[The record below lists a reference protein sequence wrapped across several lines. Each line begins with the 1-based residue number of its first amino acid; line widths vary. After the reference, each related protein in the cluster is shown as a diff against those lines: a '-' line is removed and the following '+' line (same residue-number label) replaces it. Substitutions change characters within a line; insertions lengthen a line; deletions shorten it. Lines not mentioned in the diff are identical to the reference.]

1 VRKEVVTE
9 QKSIDVPVNR
19 EEVVIERRPAAEV
32 EASGTPVGEDQEI
45 RIPLSEE
52 RVNVEKR
59 PVVREEIDVGK
70 RTVKDTERVADSV
83 RREEAR
89 IETEGQASV
98 RSAGARAETAFRGKE
113 RRRRRDTSYAG
124 PERREA
130 QL

>member
-1 VRKEVVTE
+1 V
-9 QKSIDVPVNR
+9 SR

-32 EASGTPVGEDQEI
+32 EASGTRIGDDKEI

-70 RTVKDTERVADSV
+70 RTVTGTERVSDDL

-89 IETEGQASV
+89 IETKGKASV
-98 RSAGARAETAFRGKE
+98 EPLGGRPA
-113 RRRRRDTSYAG
+113 TS
-124 PERREA
+124 
-130 QL
+130 